1 MKKSDKTLYKLPH
14 STGWGSFF
22 TAKFLSKQ
30 SFSLYKKTQVRLI
43 SNASAFEV
51 KRKDVLP

>member
-14 STGWGSFF
+14 PTGWGSFF

-43 SNASAFEV
+43 
-51 KRKDVLP
+51 

>member
-14 STGWGSFF
+14 PTGWGSFF

-30 SFSLYKKTQVRLI
+30 SFSLIKKRGCLI
-43 SNASAFEV
+43 FETASFEV